1 MNHPQSATWER
12 LLEALTETRSAFQQ
26 YGVLLFQEAHSIR
39 IMDQRNLIEVNSQK
53 EQVLDTMRRIE
64 QQVEHEL
71 HRLVGPAK
79 PESIL
84 SWLKADPDPRA
95 QSAHG
100 MLMELL
106 DLSRL
111 IREQGKKN
119 EALILPLYH
128 RVREAIHV
136 IYTGLG
142 TGPVYQGS
150 GALNFHSVPSS
161 VHLQG

>member
-1 MNHPQSATWER
+1 MNHSQSTRWEP
-12 LLEALTETRSAFQQ
+12 LLRVLAEAQAAYQQ
-26 YGVLLFQEAHSIR
+26 YGVLLFQEAHSLR
-39 IMDQRNLIEVNSQK
+39 IMNQRNLVEINSQK
-53 EQVLDTMRRIE
+53 EQVLDTMGRLE

-71 HRLVGPAK
+71 HQLVGTVAQ
-79 PESIL
+79 ESIL

-95 QSAHG
+95 QLAQG
-100 MLMELL
+100 MLIELRH
-106 DLSRL
+106 LSRL
-111 IREQGKKN
+111 IQEQGKKN
-119 EALILPLYH
+119 EALIRPFYQ

-150 GALNFHSVPSS
+150 GTLNFPSVPSR